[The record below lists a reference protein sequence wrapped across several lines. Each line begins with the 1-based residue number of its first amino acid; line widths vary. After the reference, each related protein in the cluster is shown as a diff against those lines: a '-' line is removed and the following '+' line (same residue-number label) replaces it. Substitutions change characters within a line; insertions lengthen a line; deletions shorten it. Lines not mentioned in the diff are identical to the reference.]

1 MNEEIFDIDS
11 MIKELENK
19 DKDKDIT
26 VHKIGTEQLE
36 ITIESIEPKEEK
48 TEPEEKQKEEI
59 KTEVKEESKDESE
72 DFDMKRFNIKMNML
86 EKIINIVRGG
96 VSIES
101 RVKPVL
107 NPENW
112 KTSSN
117 YNRGEIN
124 MIWAFLTMA
133 DISPE
138 ECEPLVDA
146 SINYALL
153 NLSKDGFGLLT
164 AVDMGKAL
172 TEISTTKS
180 YSEKEIER
188 PTEGMKE

>member
-1 MNEEIFDIDS
+1 MAEEIFDIDS
-11 MIKELENK
+11 MIKELDKKNK
-19 DKDKDIT
+19 EIE
-26 VHKIGTEQLE
+26 VHKIEPETLE
-36 ITIESIEPKEEK
+36 ITIEPFEPKEEK
-48 TEPEEKQKEEI
+48 TEPEDKPED
-59 KTEVKEESKDESE
+59 ESKDEAKDEPE
-72 DFDMKRFNIKMNML
+72 DEPEDIDMKQFNLKMSML
-86 EKIINIVRGG
+86 EKIFNIARGG

-124 MIWAFLTMA
+124 MVWAFLTMA

-138 ECEPLVDA
+138 ECEPLIDA

-180 YSEKEIER
+180 YSEKGIER